1 MYLINVFVSYKF
13 VHFCGGGG
21 VAFLETTVVHGENV
35 RTFVL
40 KLKKKP
46 GCCGTLRL
54 SFLKTITGPS
64 FIPS

>member
-1 MYLINVFVSYKF
+1 M
-13 VHFCGGGG
+13 HFWGGGG